1 MFAVRRIRADEG
13 LRLRSIRLAALA
25 DAPGDATTTLA
36 RAEARREDHWVEAAA
51 ANAFGGLQATFFAEL
66 ADDDGTALD
75 GEPVGLIG
83 AYANETGIVNPAG
96 IFVASDTTGH
106 IPDEKWALTFG
117 VNVTGLYLVASAL
130 LAAVAEWAVTIGAD
144 RLRMW
149 VVERNEYA
157 KAFYLNE
164 GFEPTGATIPYELDP
179 RLNQVAM
186 LRTV

>member
-1 MFAVRRIRADEG
+1 MFAVRRIWADEG

-36 RAEARREDHWVEAAA
+36 RAEARGEDHWIEAAA
-51 ANAFGGLQATFFAEL
+51 ANASGGLQATFFAEL
-66 ADDDGTALD
+66 ADEDGAAIG

-83 AYANETGIVNPAG
+83 AYANETGIVNLVGLWSAPG
-96 IFVASDTTGH
+96 HRDVGVA
-106 IPDEKWALTFG
+106 P
-117 VNVTGLYLVASAL
+117 AL
-130 LAAVAEWAVTIGAD
+130 LAAVAEWAATIGAD

-157 KAFYLNE
+157 KAFYLDE

-179 RLNQVAM
+179 RLKQVAM
-186 LRTV
+186 VRKV